1 MTSPQLV
8 IFDWDGTL
16 MDSIGRIVS
25 SMQTTASFLKL
36 KVPTDN
42 AVKDII
48 GLSLEPAIEQLFGVL
63 PEPQHQLFLE
73 RYRDEYI
80 ELNTTPTPLFSDAL
94 GTIERLR
101 IEQHYLAVAT
111 GKARRGLDRVWGEL
125 GVADLFHGS
134 RCADETKGKPDPEM
148 LHQLMS
154 ELGFSPQQ
162 TLMVGDS
169 IHDMRMA
176 KAAGVRAIGV
186 TFGVHNESL
195 LRQAGA
201 DDVIQQLQQ
210 LPDRIKGSLC
220 RNEISY

>member
-25 SMQTTASFLKL
+25 SMKITASSLNL
-36 KVPTDN
+36 QVPTDN

-48 GLSLEPAIEQLFGVL
+48 GLSLEPAMNQLFGVL
-63 PEPQHQLFLE
+63 PDPQRQLFLE
-73 RYRDEYI
+73 RYRDEYV

-94 GTIERLR
+94 GTIDQLR
-101 IEQHYLAVAT
+101 VEQHCLAVAT

-125 GVADLFHGS
+125 GVAELFHGS

-148 LHQLMS
+148 LYQLMS
-154 ELGFSPQQ
+154 ELGFKPQQ
-162 TLMVGDS
+162 TMMVGDS

-186 TFGVHNESL
+186 TFGAHNEPL

-201 DDVIQQLQQ
+201 DHIIHQLQQ
-210 LPDRIKGSLC
+210 LPDLLKGPLC
-220 RNEISY
+220 RNETSY